1 MADRSYK
8 FWEVDHAYTYQ
19 APDAHS
25 LTGAFLDYV
34 RSTQARPVL
43 ERGGLVPCGAL
54 PAGFC
59 G

>member
-1 MADRSYK
+1 MAPEAK
-8 FWEVDHAYTYQ
+8 
-19 APDAHS
+19 S
-25 LTGAFLDYV
+25 LTAAFLDYV
-34 RSTQARPVL
+34 RSSQARPVL